1 MKEKKINFIL
11 VQINEAHST
20 KWPTGLVD
28 TPTPQKDFAERV
40 ERANNFV
47 KEDSCPFTVLID
59 DWSNTFDSK
68 FRAWPDKFY
77 CVNKEMKIVETSEYG
92 EKSDG
97 LINKDCLNLIKELL
111 A

>member
-20 KWPTGLVD
+20 KWPTGLVN

-92 EKSDG
+92 EKSDA